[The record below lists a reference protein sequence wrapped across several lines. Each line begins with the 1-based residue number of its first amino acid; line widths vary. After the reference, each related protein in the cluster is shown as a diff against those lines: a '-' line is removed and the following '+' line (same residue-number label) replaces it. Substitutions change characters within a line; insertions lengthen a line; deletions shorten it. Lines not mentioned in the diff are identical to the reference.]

1 MNNYLSNCKRINGNT
16 LKIIACVVML
26 IDHITAGI
34 MIPVVRNGLYPD
46 SVSFEQVEFVYEILR
61 AIGRNS
67 FPIFCYLIVEG
78 FLHTSSRLRY
88 ALGLLIFGIISE
100 PLYDIVLYS
109 QEDAF
114 NLNIIEVLE
123 ANKPYL
129 NEKCNVYFTLL
140 LGLLAIW
147 AIEKI
152 YTLTVLNEIK
162 AAAALITSAGF
173 VFIAE
178 KIHSDYHGFGVGLI
192 IIFYVLRFFEPLN
205 LFAGYVLLCFV
216 HREYAALPTFILL
229 FFYNKK
235 RGRKLGNLKYLFYA
249 FYPAHLLAIYFVRC
263 IIYG

>member
-1 MNNYLSNCKRINGNT
+1 MNDYLSNLKKINGNT
-16 LKIIACVVML
+16 LKLIACVVML

-34 MIPVVRNGLYPD
+34 MVPVVQNGLYPD
-46 SVSFEQVEFVYEILR
+46 SIPFEKVELVYDILR

-67 FPIFCYLIVEG
+67 FPIFCFLIVEG

-100 PLYDIVLYS
+100 PLYDIVLATL
-109 QEDAF
+109 EEPF
-114 NLNIIEVLE
+114 NLNILEVLE

-129 NEKCNVYFTLL
+129 NDRCNVYFTLL
-140 LGLLAIW
+140 LGLQAIW

-152 YTLTVLNEIK
+152 YPLSVRYEIK
-162 AAAALITSAGF
+162 VVAVILSSAVF
-173 VFIAE
+173 IFIAE
-178 KIHSDYHGFGVGLI
+178 KVHTDYHGFGVGLI
-192 IIFYVLRFFEPLN
+192 IIFYFLRFLEPVN

-229 FFYNKK
+229 YFYNKK

-249 FYPAHLLAIYFVRC
+249 FYPVHLLAIYFARC
-263 IIYG
+263 MIYG